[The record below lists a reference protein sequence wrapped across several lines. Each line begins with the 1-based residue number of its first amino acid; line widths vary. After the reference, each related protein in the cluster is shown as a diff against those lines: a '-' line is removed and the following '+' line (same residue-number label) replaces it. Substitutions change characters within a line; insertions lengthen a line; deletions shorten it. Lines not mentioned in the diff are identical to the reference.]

1 MVSSG
6 KITILLA
13 DEDALRRDG
22 LSAVLSATDNFEVVA
37 GVPDGEAAMKQLRDV
52 RPDVAII
59 DLNLPKIH
67 GIELVR
73 RVRSESLPTKLVVM
87 ASTSDD
93 EIVREV
99 VRAGADGY
107 LLKNGPARHLI
118 DAILYVRDGGQYFSP
133 QLQRDGRDRHL
144 LEEPRR
150 AVQASAASDEA
161 RDQLRSDSQAP
172 EGEYRPRRRHDPA
185 ALRQRLRHEVVSPD
199 LNERDYEIMS
209 MMADGIRP
217 ILDRLEE
224 IDSRVAL
231 MESGDEQLPAAPRA
245 WLSTELAR
253 TYGGGRGGRE
263 NAVVGKT
270 VADMEARLPQLIEQ
284 AVTER
289 FNQMA
294 GRLQKDIEETHVRT
308 LESFV
313 KNIQVK
319 LVQRVTA
326 LEGDMTRQAEAMHQL
341 RDYSQRTE
349 ENLSR
354 LISGVD
360 KLAKDLPGRLAASSR
375 AGSEAGTAD
384 EILPG
389 GAFRIGRP
397 AIKRSLLGR
406 AIKAPA
412 TKLAILSAG
421 ALLVLGMLGWGVYRS
436 FSEDTSPVKAVDSA
450 DPTQKR
456 VVLPGMVDTTSRLKA
471 AVEAMDRKDF
481 SVAEDAFRSVL
492 QSEPQNV
499 DALKGLASVLFRQ
512 DKTDEAAAIL
522 DKMPKD

>member
-22 LSAVLSATDNFEVVA
+22 LSAVLSANENFEVVSA
-37 GVPDGEAAMKQLRDV
+37 VPDGEAAMRQMRDI

-59 DLNLPKIH
+59 ELNLPKIH

-73 RVRSESLPTKLVVM
+73 RVRSESLPTKLVIM
-87 ASTSDD
+87 ASTNDD
-93 EIVREV
+93 DIVREV

-107 LLKNGPARHLI
+107 LLKNGPSRHLI

-150 AVQASAASDEA
+150 AVQPAAADEPKSEV
-161 RDQLRSDSQAP
+161 RSEFQSP
-172 EGEYRPRRRHDPA
+172 EGESRPRRRHDPA
-185 ALRQRLRHEVVSPD
+185 ALRQRLRDEVVSPG

-224 IDSRVAL
+224 IDSRVSL

-245 WLSTELAR
+245 WLSTELTR
-253 TYGGGRGGRE
+253 TYSGGRRGSE
-263 NAVVGKT
+263 SAVVSRT

-319 LVQRVTA
+319 LVRRVTA

-360 KLAKDLPGRLAASSR
+360 KLANDLPGRLTASGR
-375 AGSEAGTAD
+375 AESHPGTAMPG
-384 EILPG
+384 EILPAP
-389 GAFRIGRP
+389 AFGKP
-397 AIKRSLLGR
+397 ARRSPLAN

-412 TKLAILSAG
+412 IKLAILSAG
-421 ALLVLGMLGWGVYRS
+421 ALLVLGMVGWGVYRS
-436 FSEDTSPVKAVDSA
+436 FAEDSSPVTVVDSVA
-450 DPTQKR
+450 PNQKK
-456 VVLPGMVDTTSRLKA
+456 VVLPGMADTTSRLKA
-471 AVEAMDRKDF
+471 AVEAVDRKDF

-492 QSEPQNV
+492 QAEPQNA
-499 DALKGLASVLFRQ
+499 DAIKGLASVLFRQ